1 MCDDMTI
8 NERTERKGGG
18 GGELTLSGSRYCIS

>member
-1 MCDDMTI
+1 MCGDMTI

-18 GGELTLSGSRYCIS
+18 GELEPYRITLTL

>member
-1 MCDDMTI
+1 MCGDMTI

-18 GGELTLSGSRYCIS
+18 GGELEPYRITLTL